1 MCALSFEKI
10 SIYRLKKKK
19 KKPEIALKIRW
30 KKKSNWW
37 IQRAFKKK
45 IYYSWDLE
53 KIDGGKKQRK
63 GERCLSWSI
72 NTRHNSEPPVFARS
86 SCNCDMKIDP

>member
-45 IYYSWDLE
+45 YTIHGIWRKSTA
-53 KIDGGKKQRK
+53 GKNNVRESDVYL
-63 GERCLSWSI
+63 GRLI
-72 NTRHNSEPPVFARS
+72 HVITVNHRYLL
-86 SCNCDMKIDP
+86 DPRAIAI